1 MFKTALSLVF
11 CILSNTI
18 QCSKLPYRWYRFA
31 FYRLIYNIQNILIT
45 VIGTMGRFALLS
57 NIYNVQNC
65 LITGFSDMGRFAF
78 YQIIYNAQNCLKI
91 IYNVQNCLIIG
102 ISHFIK
108 YYTMFKIA
116 LSLVSICLLSIN
128 IQYSKYP
135 YHCYWYYG

>member
-1 MFKTALSLVF
+1 MFKLTFSLIWVYLHSIKYIMFEIALAAWLNLLSLKYTMLKIALSLVSV
-11 CILSNTI
+11 IWVD
-18 QCSKLPYRWYRFA
+18 LP
-31 FYRLIYNIQNILIT
+31 L
-45 VIGTMGRFALLS
+45 
-57 NIYNVQNC
+57 
-65 LITGFSDMGRFAF
+65 

-102 ISHFIK
+102 ILHFIK